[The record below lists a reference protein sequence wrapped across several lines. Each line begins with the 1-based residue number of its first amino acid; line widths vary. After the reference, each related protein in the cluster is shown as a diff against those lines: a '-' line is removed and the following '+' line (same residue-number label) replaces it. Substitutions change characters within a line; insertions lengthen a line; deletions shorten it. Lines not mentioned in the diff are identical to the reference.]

1 MPDSRRGVL
10 ERLGE
15 IDGAGWTLLLL
26 SPIAGSFAGVLI
38 RRLPDGMPIIRD
50 RSRCDECGTVLQ
62 ARDLVPLASWLAS
75 RGRCR
80 HCGAS
85 LGWFYP
91 AVEVA
96 AIGIALISLAVDTGT
111 DAWLDTLLGIW
122 LLTLG
127 SIDLR
132 RWVLPD
138 VLTLPLAAVGI
149 AAAVLRAP
157 ADLADRGLGMVLG
170 YIGLRAVAWLYRQWR
185 GREGLGGG
193 DAKLLAA
200 AGAWTGA
207 TGLPSIIFGGAVLGL
222 IAAGA
227 MALAGHALRR
237 DSALPFGPFLA
248 LTAWL
253 VWLFGPFA

>member
-1 MPDSRRGVL
+1 ML
-10 ERLGE
+10 ARLAE
-15 IDGAGWTLLLL
+15 IDTAGWLLLLL
-26 SPIAGSFAGVLI
+26 SPAAGSFAGVLI
-38 RRLPDGMPIIRD
+38 RRLSDGLPITRG
-50 RSRCDECGTVLQ
+50 RSRCDACGSTLQ

-85 LGWFYP
+85 IGWFYP

-96 AIGIALISLAVDTGT
+96 AIGIALVSLAVDTGI

-127 SIDLR
+127 AIDLR

-138 VLTLPLAAVGI
+138 VLTLPLAAAGL
-149 AAAVLRAP
+149 AAAAFRTPGELI
-157 ADLADRGLGMVLG
+157 DSGLGILLG
-170 YIGLRAVAWLYRQWR
+170 YLGLRAVSWVYRRWR

-207 TGLPSIIFGGAVLGL
+207 TGLPSILFGSAVLAL
-222 IAAGA
+222 IVAGA
-227 MALAGHALRR
+227 MALAGYTLRR
-237 DSALPFGPFLA
+237 DTALPFGPFLA

-253 VWLFGPFA
+253 VWLFGPLA